1 MRELPDEKCWQIP
14 RSWGW
19 VRLSDVVSISSN
31 LVKPEKIS
39 NLPHIAPDNIQSGVA
54 KLLPFKT
61 IGEDGVISPKHHF
74 HSGQVLYSK
83 IRPYLRKAVLV
94 DFEGGCSADMY
105 PLTASIGLDARYLLS
120 WIVSND
126 FTGFAVL
133 HQGRTVLPKINQE
146 ALSHTPLPLPPL
158 AEQKRIVA
166 KLDALKAKSAR
177 ARTELARI
185 ETLISRY
192 KEAVLSKAFSGELV
206 ASEARDAQPIKD
218 LVRRER
224 ESLLAGSRARNPKGA
239 APSPDRKP
247 VEIGRLPGGWYVA
260 PLEELCDPTRLIQ
273 YGILM
278 PGPDVEGGIPYVKVM
293 NIKSG
298 FVELGKI
305 RRTTQEIHKS
315 YTRSALRQGDLL
327 LTIRGTVGRVAIT
340 PVELE
345 GGNITQDTVRVAVL
359 ECLSSRYIY
368 WYLQSLK
375 VQQYFEANKKGVAV
389 QGINVGDVRPME
401 VPLAPLKEQHEIV
414 RRIESA
420 FAKIDQLAKEAK
432 RALALV
438 GRLDEAILARAF
450 RGELVPQDDK
460 DEPAEQLLARIRA
473 ERERAPKAKRGRGAK
488 A

>member
-1 MRELPDEKCWQIP
+1 
-14 RSWGW
+14 
-19 VRLSDVVSISSN
+19 
-31 LVKPEKIS
+31 
-39 NLPHIAPDNIQSGVA
+39 
-54 KLLPFKT
+54 
-61 IGEDGVISPKHHF
+61 
-74 HSGQVLYSK
+74 
-83 IRPYLRKAVLV
+83 
-94 DFEGGCSADMY
+94 
-105 PLTASIGLDARYLLS
+105 
-120 WIVSND
+120 
-126 FTGFAVL
+126 
-133 HQGRTVLPKINQE
+133 
-146 ALSHTPLPLPPL
+146 
-158 AEQKRIVA
+158 
-166 KLDALKAKSAR
+166 
-177 ARTELARI
+177 
-185 ETLISRY
+185 
-192 KEAVLSKAFSGELV
+192 
-206 ASEARDAQPIKD
+206 
-218 LVRRER
+218 
-224 ESLLAGSRARNPKGA
+224 
-239 APSPDRKP
+239 
-247 VEIGRLPGGWYVA
+247 
-260 PLEELCDPTRLIQ
+260 
-273 YGILM
+273 M